1 MCMMLTQ
8 MYMYCDVVP
17 DLSVDDKVESGLSLC
32 CNNVFTISCQRGFL
46 SFGKR
51 KNNIIANTQNY

>member
-8 MYMYCDVVP
+8 MYMYYDVVP
-17 DLSVDDKVESGLSLC
+17 DLPVDDKVGSGLSLC

-51 KNNIIANTQNY
+51 KNNIITNTQNY